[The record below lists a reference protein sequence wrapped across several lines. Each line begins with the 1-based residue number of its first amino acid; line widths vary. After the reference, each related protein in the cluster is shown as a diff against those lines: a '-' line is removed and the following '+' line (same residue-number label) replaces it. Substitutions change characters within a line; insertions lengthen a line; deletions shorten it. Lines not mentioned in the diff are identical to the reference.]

1 MPYVC
6 IVNEVKNKQQ
16 NNMETTAKTAI
27 TVEATVNAP
36 VEKVWSCWTEPKH
49 ITQWC
54 AASDDWH
61 APYAENDVRVNGTF
75 KTTMAAKDGSFSF
88 DFGGVYTHVVP
99 NKSIKY
105 EMSDGRKVDISFEG
119 KGNET
124 RVIETFDAEAENPV
138 DMQRAGWQAI
148 LDNFKKHTEKN

>member
-1 MPYVC
+1 
-6 IVNEVKNKQQ
+6 
-16 NNMETTAKTAI
+16 METIERTAI

-36 VEKVWSCWTEPKH
+36 IEKVWKYWNEPAH

-61 APYAENDVRVNGTF
+61 APYAENDLRKDGKF

-88 DFGGVYTHVVP
+88 DFEGVYTKVEP
-99 NKSIKY
+99 NKTIEY
-105 EMSDGRKVDISFEG
+105 TMSDGRKVNIIFSSQG
-119 KGNET
+119 GST
-124 RVIETFDAEAENPV
+124 HITETFEAESENSI

-148 LDNFKKHTEKN
+148 LNNFKAHTEKS